1 MGHNTRLIDKKEL
14 RDLVLFSP
22 SHVRRLEKKG
32 EFPRRIPL
40 GPCRVG
46 WLLSEVLEWR
56 DCKRDGRPWKSTRG
70 VG

>member
-1 MGHNTRLIDKKEL
+1 MNQNARIVDKKEL
-14 RDLVLFSP
+14 RNLILFSP
-22 SHVRRLEKKG
+22 SHVRRLEKRG
-32 EFPRRIPL
+32 EFPSRIPL